1 MKFCE
6 NCGKPVNE
14 NSQFCENCGA
24 KIKKSVI
31 TEQPQKN
38 NNSKSSKNRRN
49 IIFAVIGVL
58 VLIFVV
64 SSLFSSFNSE
74 GKIKKDEYLKIYDEA
89 VKKTETAN
97 FIQAKVEL
105 EKLQD
110 TKSYDGIDIKKDIDM
125 TVQLF
130 GIRNFVSSKDLTEED
145 IIEELE
151 KSLDKFDKDY
161 KSSNSKIKKASDTFI
176 TESKTFLDFLKT
188 YVEAEKY
195 INNQDNDNANKKLEK
210 LKEYKFTTPKFQD
223 MADSK
228 TLDIQ
233 SGIHISNS
241 LNKQENSSN
250 SNNSN
255 NTNKNS
261 SNTINNTSNSNRP
274 TIQEQFNRLKST
286 IESDFNGTLAVN
298 FNSWHRQGESTLR
311 IEIQQGNETYYGDFS
326 YSANG
331 EWLYVEFQD
340 LPGKN
345 YNSYKA

>member
-14 NSQFCENCGA
+14 NCPFCENCGA

-250 SNNSN
+250 SN
-255 NTNKNS
+255 
-261 SNTINNTSNSNRP
+261 RP

>member
-130 GIRNFVSSKDLTEED
+130 GIRNFVSSKDLTEEN
-145 IIEELE
+145 IINAFKTASSEVKE
-151 KSLDKFDKDY
+151 SLIDVIENRGFSFPD
-161 KSSNSKIKKASDTFI
+161 
-176 TESKTFLDFLKT
+176 L
-188 YVEAEKY
+188 
-195 INNQDNDNANKKLEK
+195 AN
-210 LKEYKFTTPKFQD
+210 
-223 MADSK
+223 
-228 TLDIQ
+228 
-233 SGIHISNS
+233 
-241 LNKQENSSN
+241 
-250 SNNSN
+250 
-255 NTNKNS
+255 
-261 SNTINNTSNSNRP
+261 
-274 TIQEQFNRLKST
+274 
-286 IESDFNGTLAVN
+286 
-298 FNSWHRQGESTLR
+298 
-311 IEIQQGNETYYGDFS
+311 IQQGEIAKVFGVGGGNSDTT
-326 YSANG
+326 
-331 EWLYVEFQD
+331 WEFFEV
-340 LPGKN
+340 L
-345 YNSYKA
+345 